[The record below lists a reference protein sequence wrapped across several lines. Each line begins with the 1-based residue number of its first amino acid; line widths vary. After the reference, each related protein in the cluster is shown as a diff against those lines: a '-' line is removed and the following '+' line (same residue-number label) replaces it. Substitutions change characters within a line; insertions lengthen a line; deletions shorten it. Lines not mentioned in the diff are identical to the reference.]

1 MRRLFLKPRR
11 HPMLKVVPE
20 NFNSMKFRPSLI
32 FLGVVLLG
40 LFPSSAQTIQQT
52 QTFRLDAGW
61 NLIVFQLVPPDPTPA
76 VVFGTL
82 GNSFDRAW
90 AYDNAHKVW
99 SSYARP
105 GIEQSQHNDIL
116 YLSQTLEAAFFCGNS
131 NGPPKQR
138 RMWIG

>member
-1 MRRLFLKPRR
+1 
-11 HPMLKVVPE
+11 MLKVVPE

-40 LFPSSAQTIQQT
+40 FFPSSAQTIQQT

-82 GNSFDRAW
+82 GNSFERAW